1 MLYYK
6 IDVLRALKDAG
17 YNTARIKREKLFAAT
32 TVVNLTHGEMI
43 GSLDTLGRIC
53 ALLNC
58 QPGDLIGYK
67 PDEKS

>member
-1 MLYYK
+1 MLFYK

-17 YNTARIKREKLFAAT
+17 YNTGRLKREKILPGS
-32 TVVNLTHGEMI
+32 TVDKLHDGTITDHR
-43 GSLDTLGRIC
+43 SLDRLC

-67 PDEKS
+67 PDPKN